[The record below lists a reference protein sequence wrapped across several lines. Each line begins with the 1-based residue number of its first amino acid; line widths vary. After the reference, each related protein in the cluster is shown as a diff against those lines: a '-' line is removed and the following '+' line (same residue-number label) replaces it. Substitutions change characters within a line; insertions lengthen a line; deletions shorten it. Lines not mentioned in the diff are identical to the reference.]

1 MKGKKKIKVFIRNVL
16 SNAFNELSFT
26 LKTILHSTYL
36 VTKLN
41 KDRERS
47 PVFYKSFLLGALTC

>member
-1 MKGKKKIKVFIRNVL
+1 MKGKKIKIFIRNEL

-36 VTKLN
+36 IAKLN

-47 PVFYKSFLLGALTC
+47 PVFYKSFLLVALTC